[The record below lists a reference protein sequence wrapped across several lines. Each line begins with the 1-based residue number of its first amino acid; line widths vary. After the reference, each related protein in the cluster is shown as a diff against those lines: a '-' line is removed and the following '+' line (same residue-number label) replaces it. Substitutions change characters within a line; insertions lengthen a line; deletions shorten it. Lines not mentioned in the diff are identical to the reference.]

1 MENIGTWNSD
11 LLFIFTAALLLPIV
25 IYFVGVIVSSI
36 ESNQIGDFKSE
47 DEAWDHI
54 KRSAMQSAIEGNADA
69 RDWVTENVYTP
80 KRKPVPCAKPVK
92 TTIVHKTNVTSKP
105 KVKRV
110 VTKSTSKPATKPAP
124 KPAPKPTPKPKNTTA
139 TDTSK
144 EAVQGL
150 FSLGF
155 RKKEAVS
162 AVNLLV
168 KGKSYKKAEDIIN
181 DVFAKKS

>member
-92 TTIVHKTNVTSKP
+92 TTIVHKTKVTSKP

-110 VTKSTSKPATKPAP
+110 VPKSTSKPAP

-150 FSLGF
+150 VSLGF
-155 RKKEAVS
+155 RKQEAVS

-168 KGKSYKKAEDIIN
+168 KGKSYKNAEDIIN